1 MNKVKG
7 TQLEE
12 VEVLEQEE
20 EEEVQEEEVEVA
32 MKENQVWKAL
42 HKDVIFVRRVVMLK
56 KIVGSRESLNVLIA
70 RSLVTCKRI
79 VNS

>member
-20 EEEVQEEEVEVA
+20 EEEVQEEEVEAA
-32 MKENQVWKAL
+32 MKENQVLKAF
-42 HKDVIFVRRVVMLK
+42 HKDVIFSRRVIMLK

-70 RSLVTCKRI
+70 KSLATCKGI
-79 VNS
+79 VDS

>member
-20 EEEVQEEEVEVA
+20 EEEVQEEEVEA
-32 MKENQVWKAL
+32 ALNENQVLKAL
-42 HKDVIFVRRVVMLK
+42 YKDVIFVRRVVMLR
-56 KIVGSRESLNVLIA
+56 KIVGSRESLNVSIA
-70 RSLVTCKRI
+70 KSLATCKGI
-79 VNS
+79 VDS